1 MPPGAE
7 RSPVMAFATVRDRY
21 SDADIA
27 RFYEAGLW
35 RPETFPDVADQQAE
49 RHPDKALVTDGTVT
63 LTYRELRDSALRLA
77 GGLRQLGVSAGDR
90 VAVQLPSWA
99 EFMQISLALTRV
111 GAIMVPIMPIY
122 RSDDVGYVL
131 RDAGVRTA
139 ITCGTFRGFDYPAMY
154 QSLRASCPDLRDLIV
169 ARGDGTEPAGAVR
182 LEDLFSGPGTGP
194 VEPGSVSGPDDPF
207 VIVYSS
213 GTTARP
219 KGCLHTFNTFG
230 CGSRMLARAFGYS
243 GQDIQFNPSPI
254 THTTG
259 LITGFL
265 LPLMHGASVHLMEAW
280 EPRAGLA
287 DIAKFHTTAAVTA
300 TAFLQMLMDA
310 YDPDQHDPSSMR
322 LWVAAGSPIPSAFVR
337 RAQAVLPRLRV
348 LSLYGR
354 TENAVTTT
362 CTVDDDPERSVT
374 SDGKAL
380 PGTSVKIVD
389 DDGREVP
396 RGEQGDIAYKGPM
409 HMLEYINNP
418 EETRKLFTPDGHS
431 RSGDLGVMDADGYVR
446 VTGRMKDIVIRGG
459 LNISVRQI
467 EDQLTAHPAVR
478 AVAAVGMP
486 DENLGERLCCYVV
499 LNDGH
504 ETLALPEVSE
514 YLLAQGLAIQKVPER
529 LEIVPELPMTATGK
543 VQKHILRADIT
554 AKLTAG
560 G

>member
-35 RPETFPDVADQQAE
+35 RPETFPELVDQQAE
-49 RHPDKALVTDGTVT
+49 HRPDKVFVTDGTAT
-63 LTYRELRDSALRLA
+63 LTYRELRDSAQRLA
-77 GGLRQLGVSAGDR
+77 AGLKRMGIGSGDR
-90 VAVQLPSWA
+90 VSVQIPSWA
-99 EFMQISLALTRV
+99 EFTQIALALNRI

-122 RSDDVGYVL
+122 RRDDVGYVL
-131 RDAGVRTA
+131 RNADVRTA
-139 ITCGTFRGFDYPAMY
+139 VTCGSFHGFDYLDMY
-154 QSLRASCPDLRDLIV
+154 QSLRDDCPGLQDLV
-169 ARGDGTEPAGAVR
+169 VVRGDAGQPGGAVR
-182 LEDLFSGPGTGP
+182 LEELFADEDAAPGELGPAAR
-194 VEPGSVSGPDDPF
+194 PDDPF
-207 VIVYSS
+207 VIVFSS

-230 CGSRMLARAFGYS
+230 CGSRLLAQAFGYS
-243 GQDIQFNPSPI
+243 EQDVQFNPSPI

-280 EPRAGLA
+280 EPRSGLA
-287 DIAKFHTTAAVTA
+287 DIAKFHTTASVTA

-322 LWVAAGSPIPSAFVR
+322 LWVAAGSPIPEAFVR
-337 RAQAVLPRLRV
+337 RARQVLPDMKV

-354 TENAVTTT
+354 TENVTTTT

-380 PGTSVKIVD
+380 PGSSVKIVD
-389 DDGREVP
+389 ETGAEVP
-396 RGEQGDIAYKGPM
+396 RGEPGDIAYQGPM

-418 EETRKLFTPDGHS
+418 EATAELFTPDGYS

-446 VTGRMKDIVIRGG
+446 VTGRLKDIVIRGG
-459 LNISVRQI
+459 LNISVRQV
-467 EDQLTAHPAVR
+467 EDLLIAHPAIR

-486 DENLGERLCCYVV
+486 DERLGERVCCYAVV
-499 LNDGH
+499 TPGH
-504 ETLALPEVSE
+504 ENLGLTEVRD
-514 YLLAQGLAIQKVPER
+514 YLLEQGLAIQKAPER

-543 VQKHILRADIT
+543 IQKHLLRADVA
-554 AKLTAG
+554 AKIAEG

>member
-1 MPPGAE
+1 
-7 RSPVMAFATVRDRY
+7 
-21 SDADIA
+21 
-27 RFYEAGLW
+27 
-35 RPETFPDVADQQAE
+35 
-49 RHPDKALVTDGTVT
+49 
-63 LTYRELRDSALRLA
+63 
-77 GGLRQLGVSAGDR
+77 
-90 VAVQLPSWA
+90 
-99 EFMQISLALTRV
+99 
-111 GAIMVPIMPIY
+111 
-122 RSDDVGYVL
+122 
-131 RDAGVRTA
+131 
-139 ITCGTFRGFDYPAMY
+139 
-154 QSLRASCPDLRDLIV
+154 
-169 ARGDGTEPAGAVR
+169 
-182 LEDLFSGPGTGP
+182 
-194 VEPGSVSGPDDPF
+194 
-207 VIVYSS
+207 
-213 GTTARP
+213 
-219 KGCLHTFNTFG
+219 
-230 CGSRMLARAFGYS
+230 MLAQAFGYS
-243 GQDIQFNPSPI
+243 GHDIQFNPSPI

-337 RAQAVLPRLRV
+337 RAQQVLPQLRV

-354 TENAVTTT
+354 SENAVTTT

-389 DDGREVP
+389 DDGQEVP

-418 EETRKLFTPDGHS
+418 EETRKLFTQDGHS

-446 VTGRMKDIVIRGG
+446 VTGRLKDIVIRGG

-467 EDQLTAHPAVR
+467 EDQLTAHPAIR

-499 LNDGH
+499 LSDGH

-543 VQKHILRADIT
+543 VQKHVLRADIT
-554 AKLTAG
+554 AKITAG

>member
-1 MPPGAE
+1 
-7 RSPVMAFATVRDRY
+7 MAFATVHDRY
-21 SDADIA
+21 SEADIE
-27 RFYEAGLW
+27 RFYQAGLW
-35 RPETFPDVADQQAE
+35 RPETFPELVGQQAE
-49 RHPDKALVTDGTVT
+49 TRPDKVFVTDGTAT

-77 GGLRQLGVSAGDR
+77 AGLRRLGIGPGDR
-90 VAVQLPSWA
+90 VSVQMPSWA
-99 EFMQISLALTRV
+99 EFTQIALALNRI

-122 RSDDVGYVL
+122 RRDDVGYVL
-131 RDAGVRTA
+131 QNAGVRTA
-139 ITCGTFRGFDYPAMY
+139 VTSGPFHSFDYPDMY
-154 QSLRASCPDLRDLIV
+154 QSLRAECPDLQDLIV
-169 ARGDGTEPAGAVR
+169 VRGGPGVPGGALR
-182 LEDLFSGPGTGP
+182 LEDLFTGP
-194 VEPGSVSGPDDPF
+194 EAAPGELGPAAKPDDPF
-207 VIVYSS
+207 VIVFSS

-230 CGSRMLARAFGYS
+230 CGSRLLAQAFGYS
-243 GQDIQFNPSPI
+243 EQDVQFNPSPI

-287 DIAKFHTTAAVTA
+287 DIAKFHTTASVTA

-322 LWVAAGSPIPSAFVR
+322 LWVAAGSPIPEAFVR
-337 RAQAVLPRLRV
+337 RARQVLPAMKV

-354 TENAVTTT
+354 TENVTTTT

-380 PGTSVKIVD
+380 PGSSVKIVD
-389 DDGREVP
+389 EAGAEVP
-396 RGEQGDIAYKGPM
+396 RGEPGDIAYQGPM

-418 EETRKLFTPDGHS
+418 EATAELFTPDGYS

-446 VTGRMKDIVIRGG
+446 VTGRLKDIVIRGG
-459 LNISVRQI
+459 LNISVRQV
-467 EDQLTAHPAVR
+467 EDLLIAHPAVR

-486 DENLGERLCCYVV
+486 DERLGERVCCYAVV
-499 LNDGH
+499 SPGH
-504 ETLALPEVSE
+504 ENLGLAEVRD
-514 YLLAQGLAIQKVPER
+514 YLLEQGLAIQKAPER

-543 VQKHILRADIT
+543 IQKHVLRADIT
-554 AKLTAG
+554 AKIADG

>member
-1 MPPGAE
+1 
-7 RSPVMAFATVRDRY
+7 MAFATVHDRY

-27 RFYEAGLW
+27 GFYAAGLW
-35 RPETFPDVADQQAE
+35 RPETFPEVVDQQAE
-49 RHPDKALVTDGTVT
+49 RQPDKVLVTDGTAT

-77 GGLRQLGVSAGDR
+77 GGLRRLGISAGDR

-99 EFMQISLALTRV
+99 EFMQISVALTRV

-122 RSDDVGYVL
+122 RSDDVGYAL

-139 ITCGTFRGFDYPAMY
+139 ITSGPFRGFDYPSMY
-154 QSLRASCPDLRDLIV
+154 QDLRASCPDLRDLIV

-182 LEDLFSGPGTGP
+182 LEDLFSGQDTGP
-194 VEPGSVSGPDDPF
+194 GEPGPASGPDDPF

-230 CGSRMLARAFGYS
+230 CGSRMLAQAFGYS
-243 GQDIQFNPSPI
+243 GHDIQFNPSPV

-337 RAQAVLPRLRV
+337 RAQEVLPQLRV

-389 DDGREVP
+389 DDGQEVP

-409 HMLEYINNP
+409 HMLEYINNAD
-418 EETRKLFTPDGHS
+418 ETRKLFTQDGHS
-431 RSGDLGVMDADGYVR
+431 RSGDLGIMDADGYVR
-446 VTGRMKDIVIRGG
+446 VTGRLKDIVIRGG

-467 EDQLTAHPAVR
+467 EDQLTAHPAIR

-499 LNDGH
+499 LSDGH

-543 VQKHILRADIT
+543 VQKHVLRADIT
-554 AKLTAG
+554 AKITAG

>member
-1 MPPGAE
+1 
-7 RSPVMAFATVRDRY
+7 MAFATVHDRY
-21 SDADIA
+21 SDSDIA
-27 RFYEAGLW
+27 RFYETGLW
-35 RPETFPDVADQQAE
+35 RPETFSELVGQQAAD
-49 RHPDKALVTDGTVT
+49 RPDKVFITDGTVT

-77 GGLRQLGVSAGDR
+77 AGLRRLGIGPGDR
-90 VAVQLPSWA
+90 VSVQIPSWA
-99 EFMQISLALTRV
+99 EFTQISLALNRI

-122 RSDDVGYVL
+122 RRDDVGYVL
-131 RDAGVRTA
+131 GNAGVRA
-139 ITCGTFRGFDYPAMY
+139 AVTCGSFRGFDYLDMY
-154 QSLRASCPDLRDLIV
+154 QSLRADSPELQHLIV
-169 ARGDGTEPAGAVR
+169 VRGDGDAPAGAVR
-182 LEDLFSGPGTGP
+182 LEDLFAGAAAAPEELGPGA
-194 VEPGSVSGPDDPF
+194 GPDDPF
-207 VIVYSS
+207 VIVFSS

-230 CGSRMLARAFGYS
+230 CGSRMLARAFGYTE
-243 GQDIQFNPSPI
+243 QDIQFNPSPI

-280 EPRAGLA
+280 EPRSGLA
-287 DIAKFHTTAAVTA
+287 DIAKFHTTASVTA

-322 LWVAAGSPIPSAFVR
+322 LWVAAGSPIPEAFVR
-337 RAQAVLPRLRV
+337 RARQVLPDMKV

-354 TENAVTTT
+354 TENVTTTT

-380 PGTSVKIVD
+380 PGSSVKIVD
-389 DDGREVP
+389 ETGAEVP
-396 RGEQGDIAYKGPM
+396 RGEPGDIAYQGPM

-418 EETRKLFTPDGHS
+418 EATAELFTPDGYS

-446 VTGRMKDIVIRGG
+446 VTGRLKDIVIRGG
-459 LNISVRQI
+459 LNISVRQV
-467 EDQLTAHPAVR
+467 EDLLIAHPAIR

-486 DENLGERLCCYVV
+486 DERLGERVCCYAVV
-499 LNDGH
+499 TPGH
-504 ETLALPEVSE
+504 ENLGLTEVRD
-514 YLLAQGLAIQKVPER
+514 YLLEQGLAIQKAPER

-543 VQKHILRADIT
+543 IQKHLLRADVA
-554 AKLTAG
+554 AKIAEG

>member
-1 MPPGAE
+1 
-7 RSPVMAFATVRDRY
+7 MAFATVHDRY

-27 RFYEAGLW
+27 GFYAAGLW
-35 RPETFPDVADQQAE
+35 RPETFPEVVDQRAE
-49 RHPDKALVTDGTVT
+49 RHPDKVLVTDGTAT

-77 GGLRQLGVSAGDR
+77 GGLHRLGISAGDR

-99 EFMQISLALTRV
+99 EFMQISVALTRV

-139 ITCGTFRGFDYPAMY
+139 ITSGPFRSFDYPSMY
-154 QSLRASCPDLRDLIV
+154 QSLRASCPELRDLIV

-182 LEDLFSGPGTGP
+182 LEDLFSGQDTGP
-194 VEPGSVSGPDDPF
+194 GELGPASGPDDPF

-230 CGSRMLARAFGYS
+230 CGSRMLAQAFGYS
-243 GQDIQFNPSPI
+243 GHDIQFNPSPI

-265 LPLMHGASVHLMEAW
+265 LPLMHDASVHLMEAW

-337 RAQAVLPRLRV
+337 RAQQVLPQLRV

-389 DDGREVP
+389 DDGREVAQ
-396 RGEQGDIAYKGPM
+396 GEQGDIAYKGPM
-409 HMLEYINNP
+409 HMLEYINNAD
-418 EETRKLFTPDGHS
+418 ETRKLFTPDGHS
-431 RSGDLGVMDADGYVR
+431 RSGDLGVMDPDGYVR
-446 VTGRMKDIVIRGG
+446 VTGRLKDIVIRGG

-467 EDQLTAHPAVR
+467 EDQLTGHPAVR

-543 VQKHILRADIT
+543 VQKHVLRADIT
-554 AKLTAG
+554 AKITAG

>member
-1 MPPGAE
+1 
-7 RSPVMAFATVRDRY
+7 MAFATVHDRY

-27 RFYEAGLW
+27 GFYEAGLW
-35 RPETFPDVADQQAE
+35 QPETFPDVADLQAE
-49 RHPDKALVTDGTVT
+49 RHPDKVLVTDGTAT

-77 GGLRQLGVSAGDR
+77 GGLHRLGISAGDR

-139 ITCGTFRGFDYPAMY
+139 ITCGPFRGFDFPGMY
-154 QSLRASCPDLRDLIV
+154 QRLRTSCPDLRDLIV

-182 LEDLFSGPGTGP
+182 LEDLFSGQDTGP
-194 VEPGSVSGPDDPF
+194 GELGPASGPDDPF

-230 CGSRMLARAFGYS
+230 CGSRMLAQAFGYS
-243 GQDIQFNPSPI
+243 GHDVQFNPSPI

-337 RAQAVLPRLRV
+337 RAQQVLPQLRV

-374 SDGKAL
+374 SDGRAL

-389 DDGREVP
+389 DDGHEVP
-396 RGEQGDIAYKGPM
+396 RGEQGDIAYRGPM

-418 EETRKLFTPDGHS
+418 DETRKLFTPDRHS
-431 RSGDLGVMDADGYVR
+431 RSGDLGIMDADGYVR
-446 VTGRMKDIVIRGG
+446 VTGRLKDIVIRGG

-543 VQKHILRADIT
+543 VQKHLLRADIA
-554 AKLTAG
+554 AKITAG
-560 G
+560 D

>member
-1 MPPGAE
+1 
-7 RSPVMAFATVRDRY
+7 MAFATVHDRY
-21 SDADIA
+21 SEADIA
-27 RFYEAGLW
+27 SFYAAGLW
-35 RPETFPDVADQQAE
+35 RPETFFEVAGQQAD
-49 RHPDKALVTDGTVT
+49 RQPDKVFVTDGATS
-63 LTYRELRDSALRLA
+63 LTYRELAGSALALAVGLHRL
-77 GGLRQLGVSAGDR
+77 GIGPGDR
-90 VAVQLPSWA
+90 VSVQIPSWA
-99 EFMQISLALTRV
+99 EFTQISLALTRI

-122 RSDDVGYVL
+122 RRDDVGYVL
-131 RDAGVRTA
+131 RNAGVRTA
-139 ITCGTFRGFDYPAMY
+139 ITCGAFRNFDYPGMY
-154 QSLRASCPDLRDLIV
+154 ASLRPDCPDLRDLIV
-169 ARGDGTEPAGAVR
+169 VRPDGGQPEDALPLESLFADGAGELGAAA
-182 LEDLFSGPGTGP
+182 
-194 VEPGSVSGPDDPF
+194 GPDDPF
-207 VIVYSS
+207 VIVFSS

-230 CGSRMLARAFGYS
+230 CGSRLLARAFGYAET
-243 GQDIQFNPSPI
+243 DIQFNPSPV

-300 TAFLQMLMDA
+300 TAFLQTLMDA

-322 LWVAAGSPIPSAFVR
+322 LWVAAGSPIPAAFVR
-337 RAQAVLPRLRV
+337 RAREVLPGLRV

-354 TENAVTTT
+354 SENACTTT

-380 PGTSVKIVD
+380 PGSSVQVVD
-389 DDGREVP
+389 PDGREVP

-418 EETRKLFTPDGHS
+418 EETAKLFTPDGYS

-446 VTGRMKDIVIRGG
+446 VTGRLKDIVIRGG

-467 EDQLTAHPAVR
+467 EDLLTAHPAIR
-478 AVAAVGMP
+478 AVAVVGMP
-486 DENLGERLCCYVV
+486 DERLGEKVCCYAV
-499 LNDGH
+499 LNPGH
-504 ETLALPEVSE
+504 GSLTLAEVSQ
-514 YLLAQGLAIQKVPER
+514 YLLDRGLAIQKIPER

-543 VQKHILRADIT
+543 IQKHVLRADI
-554 AKLTAG
+554 AGKLA
-560 G
+560 

>member
-1 MPPGAE
+1 
-7 RSPVMAFATVRDRY
+7 MAFATVHDRY

-27 RFYEAGLW
+27 RFYETGLW
-35 RPETFPDVADQQAE
+35 RSETFSELVDQQAAH
-49 RHPDKALVTDGTVT
+49 RPDKVFITDGTAT

-77 GGLRQLGVSAGDR
+77 AGLRRMGIGTGDR
-90 VAVQLPSWA
+90 VSVQIPSWA
-99 EFMQISLALTRV
+99 EFTQISLALNWI

-122 RSDDVGYVL
+122 RRDDVGYVL
-131 RDAGVRTA
+131 RNAGVRA
-139 ITCGTFRGFDYPAMY
+139 AVTCGSFRSFDYLDMY
-154 QSLRASCPDLRDLIV
+154 QSLRADCPELRHLIV
-169 ARGDGTEPAGAVR
+169 VRGDGSHPGEAVR
-182 LEDLFSGPGTGP
+182 LEDLFAEANAGAEELGPGA
-194 VEPGSVSGPDDPF
+194 GPDDPF
-207 VIVYSS
+207 VIVFSS

-230 CGSRMLARAFGYS
+230 CGSRMLAQAFGYAEH
-243 GQDIQFNPSPI
+243 DIQFNPSPI

-287 DIAKFHTTAAVTA
+287 DIAKFHTTASVTA
-300 TAFLQMLMDA
+300 TAFLQTLMDA

-322 LWVAAGSPIPSAFVR
+322 LWVAAGSPIPAAFVR
-337 RAQAVLPRLRV
+337 RAREVLPHMKV

-380 PGTSVKIVD
+380 PGTLVKIVD
-389 DDGREVP
+389 EAGNEVP
-396 RGEQGDIAYKGPM
+396 RGEPGDIAYKGPM

-418 EETRKLFTPDGHS
+418 EETRKLFTPDGYS

-446 VTGRMKDIVIRGG
+446 VTGRLKDIVIRGG
-459 LNISVRQI
+459 LNISVRQV
-467 EDQLTAHPAVR
+467 EDLLTAHPAIR

-486 DENLGERLCCYVV
+486 DEKLGERLCCYTVV
-499 LNDGH
+499 NPNH
-504 ETLALPEVSE
+504 KSLALAEVRD

-543 VQKHILRADIT
+543 VQKHLLRADIAT
-554 AKLTAG
+554 KIAG
-560 G
+560 GG